1 MKTTIGFALV
11 LVAGTAGSFPALCAN
26 ADHSY
31 RGTLGERRIEL
42 YLAEREQPCNGE
54 PMYHGMYRYDGNPG
68 WLQLQVTANAKRQ
81 FVMVEDGFSGVLM
94 LKEAGQGLSGEWTSP
109 DQARRW
115 PVTLRR
121 RPLDAKGVEA
131 LEDAHEKLNHRNN
144 DC

>member
-1 MKTTIGFALV
+1 MKTTTWLLLALAASAV
-11 LVAGTAGSFPALCAN
+11 ISSPALCAN
-26 ADHSY
+26 ADDVY

-68 WLQLQVTANAKRQ
+68 WLQLQITANAKRQ

-94 LKEAGQGLSGEWTSP
+94 LKESGQALSGEWTSP
-109 DQARRW
+109 DQGRRW
-115 PVTLRR
+115 PVKLRR
-121 RPLDAKGVEA
+121 QKIDAKGIEA
-131 LEDAHEKLNHRNN
+131 MEEAHETLNHRNN